1 MTLQTNQDYFTKQGI
16 SNSQLSLFN
25 YDRDLYYKVYISK
38 ELPQKESD
46 SLLLGSL
53 VHDIL
58 AQENIN
64 KKYQIFE
71 TPREISGKMG
81 SYIKTLAKYDTLN
94 ENVYKNAF
102 ESADY
107 AKSTNPDRI
116 RAEFLE
122 KEENKRYYDYLR
134 LRTNE
139 GSKKIV
145 DKEDFELAVELSKI
159 VENNPLWDIL
169 TPEDTINNKTEI
181 FLEKEF
187 FWEDERTKLSL
198 KAKLDRIYINHNTK
212 HIKYFDYKTDSRN
225 PIWKYKETF
234 EYWKTYRQFAFYN
247 LALMHWA
254 EYNGMADYHIDLYV
268 VPIDIRNKRS
278 DIMLIGEEYLIRG
291 ESEIRKDLLDLQW
304 HIQNDLWSYTKSQYD
319 QLELQKIIIL
329 NP

>member
-1 MTLQTNQDYFTKQGI
+1 MLPEKLDYYKQPGI

-25 YDRDLYYKVYISK
+25 YDMDLYYKVYISK

-58 AQENIN
+58 AQEDI
-64 KKYQIFE
+64 KEKYEIIDIPKQ
-71 TPREISGKMG
+71 ISGKMG
-81 SYIKTLAKYDTLN
+81 IYIESLAKYHELN
-94 ENVYKNAF
+94 DNAF
-102 ESADY
+102 SSAFVEADY
-107 AKSTNPDRI
+107 SKSTNPERI
-116 RAEFLE
+116 KTEFLE
-122 KEENKRYYDYLR
+122 KEENRKFYEYLR
-134 LRTNE
+134 IKTKE
-139 GSKKIV
+139 GIKKIV
-145 DKEDFELAVELSKI
+145 SKEDLNLALELARI
-159 VENNPLWDIL
+159 VENNPLWEII

-187 FWEDERTKLSL
+187 FWTDSQTQLKL
-198 KAKLDRIYINHNTK
+198 KAKLDKIYVNHNTK

-247 LALMHWA
+247 LALMNWA
-254 EYNGMADYHIDLYV
+254 EYNNMADYYIDLYV
-268 VPIDIRNKRS
+268 VPIDIKNKRS
-278 DIMLIGEEYLIRG
+278 EIMLVGEEYLIRG
-291 ESEIRKDLLDLQW
+291 EDEIRKDLIQLNW
-304 HIQNDLWSYTKSQYD
+304 HIQNNLWQYTKSQYD